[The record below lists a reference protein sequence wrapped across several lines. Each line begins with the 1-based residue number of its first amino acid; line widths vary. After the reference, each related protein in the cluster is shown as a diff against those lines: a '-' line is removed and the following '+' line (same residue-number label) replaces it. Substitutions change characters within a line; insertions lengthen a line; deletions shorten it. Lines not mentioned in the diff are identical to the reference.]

1 MHYDSLF
8 HRFYLRTKV
17 SLSQNTGVE
26 LIVFSCSRSFEACQD
41 SFQDFESVLEFG
53 KFGAKS

>member
-1 MHYDSLF
+1 MYYDSLF

-17 SLSQNTGVE
+17 SLSQNTGFE
-26 LIVFSCSRSFEACQD
+26 LIVFSCSLSLETFKD

-53 KFGAKS
+53 AKS